1 MSSVGSFEAK
11 THLAA
16 LLDRVAK
23 GETIEIT
30 RRGVPVARLVPASAQ
45 DRRGLKRLAQEI
57 RELRKGNRLGG
68 LSIRELIDEGRRS

>member
-1 MSSVGSFEAK
+1 MISVGSFEAK

-30 RRGVPVARLVPASAQ
+30 RRGRPVAKLVPTGP
-45 DRRGLKRLAQEI
+45 DENRDLARIAREI
-57 RELRKGNRLGG
+57 RELRKGQRLRG
-68 LSIRELIDEGRRS
+68 LSIRKLIDEGRRF